1 MAGMSSIE
9 EIERAVQELP
19 ETALI
24 EFRRWFYE
32 FDARRWDAELE
43 ADAASGK
50 LDEVAERALE
60 DFHAGRT
67 RPL

>member
-1 MAGMSSIE
+1 MAGMSSID
-9 EIERAVQELP
+9 EIEKAVQELP
-19 ETALI
+19 ETALAA
-24 EFRRWFYE
+24 FRRWFYE

-43 ADAASGK
+43 SHAASGG
-50 LDEVAERALE
+50 LDEVAEQAIS